1 MSTAALAWP
10 MVIRATDPDD
20 LAWLSGLTQ
29 SDDLPPSVVCL
40 CDAASW
46 PAPEVEACC
55 RRLAARIPV
64 TVLVHPPL
72 AASFEDCRGV
82 EQRSGSAHVAA
93 SLVRAVADVAT
104 AQQPGFQ
111 EIRLS

>member
-10 MVIRATDPDD
+10 MVVRATDPGD
-20 LAWLSGLTQ
+20 LAWLSGLTHT
-29 SDDLPPSVVCL
+29 DDLPPSVVCL
-40 CDAASW
+40 CDSASW

-55 RRLAARIPV
+55 RRLADRIPV

-72 AASFEDCRGV
+72 SVSFEDCRGA
-82 EQRSGSAHVAA
+82 EQRTGSPNVAA

-104 AQQPGFQ
+104 KDRPGFQ
-111 EIRLS
+111 EIHLT